1 MCDLKPA
8 RKRLG
13 CGKFP
18 FSLSVWAVAFWNVWR
33 GNQKSIRYTF
43 QVPTLSSIEEIYV
56 YTDSTGL
63 PRSRLV
69 SPKEIWAKNLADAS
83 IPVILRGSGGSN
95 SNDLL
100 KQLKKDAFYFAFDDS
115 EESSRLSLLVLFFGI
130 VDSAPRPITFI
141 LRHISKIPIIGPRAW
156 KYLSRYVLK
165 PFRPIIQKIWRYRLI
180 SPRRFREN
188 LNDMLRVITN
198 PNVVIALCCTPIPSE
213 YVLKRSPGFERSV
226 RQYNKI
232 KRGIAVKYPR
242 IILVDLEAG
251 FRPEYV
257 SQEDGHH
264 FSAKDHELISVRISE
279 SIDAELRK
287 V

>member
-1 MCDLKPA
+1 M
-8 RKRLG
+8 
-13 CGKFP
+13 
-18 FSLSVWAVAFWNVWR
+18 
-33 GNQKSIRYTF
+33 
-43 QVPTLSSIEEIYV
+43 PTLSSIEEIYV

-69 SPKEIWAKNLADAS
+69 SPKEIWAKNLADAR

-95 SNDLL
+95 SKDLL
-100 KQLKKDAFYFAFDDS
+100 KQLKKDAFYFAFDDK
-115 EESSRLSLLVLFFGI
+115 EESSRISLLILFFGI
-130 VDSAPRPITFI
+130 VDSAPRPITFL

-156 KYLSRYVLK
+156 NILSRYFLK
-165 PFRPIIQKIWRYRLI
+165 PLRPVIQKIWKYHSVSR
-180 SPRRFREN
+180 RRFRKN
-188 LNDMLRVITN
+188 LNEMLRVVTN

-213 YVLKRSPGFERSV
+213 YVLIRSPGFERSV
-226 RQYNKI
+226 KQYNKI
-232 KRGIAVKYPR
+232 KREIAVKYPR
-242 IILVDLEAG
+242 TILVDLETG

-264 FSAKDHELISVRISE
+264 FSAKDHEIISVKISE